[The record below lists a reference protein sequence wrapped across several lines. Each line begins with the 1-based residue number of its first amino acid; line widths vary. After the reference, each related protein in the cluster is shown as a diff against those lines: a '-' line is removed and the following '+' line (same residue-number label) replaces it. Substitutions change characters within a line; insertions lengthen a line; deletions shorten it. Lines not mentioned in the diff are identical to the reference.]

1 MISHYILGKH
11 TQYMIKG
18 ISIGYLKK
26 NPSIY
31 STGQSNNPW
40 ITFIFHI

>member
-1 MISHYILGKH
+1 MISYYILGKH

-26 NPSIY
+26 KLNL
-31 STGQSNNPW
+31 
-40 ITFIFHI
+40 FHR